1 MAVKI
6 RLSRKGTKKR
16 PYYHIVIADSRSA
29 RDGKYIEQIGH
40 YNPTH
45 VPADIDV
52 NSEKALAW
60 LAKGA
65 QPTDT
70 VRKILSYKGVMFK
83 KHLMRGVTKGAL
95 TQDQADSKFQEW
107 WVKHE
112 ESLTTH
118 KEKHK
123 KSQKDHLKEKEEAE
137 VKKRADKEEAMA
149 KQREE
154 GLKAAEEAAKKEAD
168 EAAAAASETTAS
180 ETTAST
186 ETAEPT
192 ETTES
197 TETPQ

>member
-83 KHLMRGVTKGAL
+83 KHLMRGVAKGAL
-95 TQDQADSKFQEW
+95 TQDQADLKFQEW

-112 ESLTTH
+112 DSLAHH

-123 KSQKDHLKEKEEAE
+123 KSQKDHLKEKGEAE
-137 VKKRADKEEAMA
+137 AKKRADKEEAMA

-154 GLKAAEEAAKKEAD
+154 GLKAADEAAKKAAEEATAATAEVVESTD
-168 EAAAAASETTAS
+168 ATEAADATDVADNSET
-180 ETTAST
+180 
-186 ETAEPT
+186 PK
-192 ETTES
+192 
-197 TETPQ
+197 